1 MAEPE
6 HDASSPPPAP
16 PLGDLLR
23 SLVDDTRRLVRDE
36 IDLARTE
43 MKENARRALRETIIL
58 ALGVTLTIIAFVAL
72 MTSITFGLV
81 AALSPLIGQAAAL
94 WVAPLLMCVMAATA
108 AAVLIRGAIM
118 RLRAQSLAP
127 RRALSSAR
135 ETARSLIDRLPS
147 SMKEQP

>member
-6 HDASSPPPAP
+6 HDTPPPPPAP

-81 AALSPLIGQAAAL
+81 AALSPWMGQAAAL

-147 SMKEQP
+147 SMKEQS

>member
-1 MAEPE
+1 
-6 HDASSPPPAP
+6 
-16 PLGDLLR
+16 
-23 SLVDDTRRLVRDE
+23 
-36 IDLARTE
+36 
-43 MKENARRALRETIIL
+43 
-58 ALGVTLTIIAFVAL
+58 VTLTIIAFVAL

-81 AALSPLIGQAAAL
+81 AALSPWMGQAAAL

-147 SMKEQP
+147 SNKEQP